1 MKIAVIGAGMAGLS
15 AAYDLTRQGRQVVMY
30 EAGAVPGGLAS
41 GFKAPGWDWSLERFY
56 HHWFH
61 NDADVLK
68 LIDDLGLSGK
78 VQFPSPVTVVFHEG
92 RFYPLDTLMAQV
104 RFPGMSLLEKARAL
118 PGVAYLR
125 FAPWW
130 QPLERETAEVWLTR
144 WVGKAG
150 YEKLLQPLLFG
161 KFGEEYYREVNAA
174 WMWARVVKRTKRLG
188 TFEGGFQA
196 LLDALCDR
204 VRAQGG
210 DVRLSTPV
218 TAVRRAEPGGLAV
231 QAAGA
236 EERFDRVIA
245 TVSPR
250 LLARLAPELPEA
262 YLADLLKLK
271 STGAVVVIVALKHQ
285 LSEQGYYWHNL
296 PKRAGFPFLALV
308 EHTNYV
314 SREHFGG
321 DHLVYMGDYVPPD
334 HEYFRLT
341 KEELLARFLPTL
353 TRLNAKFDPAWVRES
368 WLFRE
373 TYAQPV
379 PPVNY
384 SRIKPGVRTPIPE
397 LFWISMAHVY
407 PWDRGT
413 NYSVEMGRRVAGLV
427 TGTL

>member
-1 MKIAVIGAGMAGLS
+1 
-15 AAYDLTRQGRQVVMY
+15 
-30 EAGAVPGGLAS
+30 
-41 GFKAPGWDWSLERFY
+41 
-56 HHWFH
+56 
-61 NDADVLK
+61 
-68 LIDDLGLSGK
+68 
-78 VQFPSPVTVVFHEG
+78 
-92 RFYPLDTLMAQV
+92 
-104 RFPGMSLLEKARAL
+104 
-118 PGVAYLR
+118 
-125 FAPWW
+125 
-130 QPLERETAEVWLTR
+130 
-144 WVGKAG
+144 
-150 YEKLLQPLLFG
+150 
-161 KFGEEYYREVNAA
+161 
-174 WMWARVVKRTKRLG
+174 MWARVVKRTKRLG

-210 DVRLSTPV
+210 EVRLSTPV
-218 TAVRRAEPGGLAV
+218 AAVRRAEPDGLTV

-236 EERFDRVIA
+236 EEHFDRVIA

-250 LLARLAPELPEA
+250 LLGRLTPELPEA

-334 HEYFRLT
+334 HEYFRMT

-353 TRLNAKFDPAWVRES
+353 TRLNAKFDSAWVRES

-384 SRIKPGVRTPIPE
+384 SRIKPDVRTPIPE

-413 NYSVEMGRRVAGLV
+413 NYSVEMGRRVAGMAMGV
-427 TGTL
+427 